1 MALMSKTPAC
11 RISGRISGRAILAVL
26 AVIVGAAAFLLAMG
40 RIPICECGAIKLWA
54 GAADGPDTS
63 QHIADWYTLSH
74 VIHGLIFYAVLWL
87 VARRWSMGKRLVVAT
102 IVEAAWEIVENTPMV
117 IDRYRT
123 ATMALGY
130 TGDSVLNSVSDI
142 AFMILG
148 FLLAMRLPV
157 WASAALAISF
167 ELLALYVIRDNLTLN
182 VVMLLY
188 PLDSI
193 REWQAGG

>member
-1 MALMSKTPAC
+1 MTLSPSRRVSTRALLLVL
-11 RISGRISGRAILAVL
+11 AILVAAAAVL
-26 AVIVGAAAFLLAMG
+26 YAMG
-40 RIPICECGAIKLWA
+40 RIPICECGTVKLWVNE
-54 GAADGPDTS
+54 ADGPDNS

-74 VIHGLIFYAVLWL
+74 VIHGFLFYGGLWL
-87 VARRWSMGKRLVVAT
+87 IARRWSMGSRLVAAT
-102 IVEAAWEIVENTPMV
+102 LIEAAWEILENTPMV

-130 TGDSVLNSVSDI
+130 TGDSILNSVSDI
-142 AFMILG
+142 LFMILG
-148 FLLAMRLPV
+148 FVLAARLPV
-157 WASAALAISF
+157 RITVALAVFF

-193 REWQAGG
+193 RVWQAGG